1 MCRTYI
7 VWRRFVLEPLT
18 HRTTH
23 LLLRHHGVVSKGVS
37 GFCSGRSTDISAK
50 DLLPHFALLPCNVHS
65 ISWSVHVPLKHFQ
78 SNALVSFSILIRFLT
93 FSVVSQWACFGG
105 ITPSGWF
112 RKDFTQWNPSALKS
126 ASTEGSWLFLF
137 MPAYLYLYSERPKNQ
152 GHRGPP
158 PWPCFCPTRLTAL
171 GFICT
176 TCQIFVGSCQILSDL
191 SFGLFCFRHL

>member
-37 GFCSGRSTDISAK
+37 GFCSGRSTDISAT
-50 DLLPHFALLPCNVHS
+50 DLLPHFAFLRCNVHS

-93 FSVVSQWACFGG
+93 FSVVSQSACFGG

-112 RKDFTQWNPSALKS
+112 RKDFTQWSPSALKS
-126 ASTEGSWLFLF
+126 ASTKGSWLFLF
-137 MPAYLYLYSERPKNQ
+137 MPAYLYIIYSYSERPKNQ
-152 GHRGPP
+152 GHRGP
-158 PWPCFCPTRLTAL
+158 
-171 GFICT
+171 
-176 TCQIFVGSCQILSDL
+176 
-191 SFGLFCFRHL
+191 RHGHASVQLAWLH